1 LRNDTPASKLMT
13 LFGGS
18 EFARAYENLIAALD
32 APTPRLRELMQSL
45 VDVYGER
52 RTQFSLVIL
61 LDQFEELFTRFVDLG
76 SLAHDRQ
83 DALPDWRLKYEFFD
97 QLQELYQIDRQDTS
111 SERASLP
118 IRYVIS
124 MRSEYIAQLDP
135 IRSFAPEL
143 DVEPFR
149 LELLDREGARQ
160 AIQSPAREYGFGYTD
175 DCYKAISFELT
186 KEERFVEPAHVQIV
200 CEKLWA
206 EQGKALSEEAA
217 RTGGDEAPGTTR
229 KIGIELYRDRLKGAP
244 GGR

>member
-1 LRNDTPASKLMT
+1 
-13 LFGGS
+13 
-18 EFARAYENLIAALD
+18 
-32 APTPRLRELMQSL
+32 
-45 VDVYGER
+45 
-52 RTQFSLVIL
+52 
-61 LDQFEELFTRFVDLG
+61 
-76 SLAHDRQ
+76 
-83 DALPDWRLKYEFFD
+83 
-97 QLQELYQIDRQDTS
+97 
-111 SERASLP
+111 
-118 IRYVIS
+118 
-124 MRSEYIAQLDP
+124 DP